1 MLMVRVFSVSLL
13 RSIPGHL
20 KLLLL
25 KGFHLNGHTT
35 CMISSTVLNV
45 SGKVLPSDV
54 AYLNDHN
61 NRLKNTGIT

>member
-1 MLMVRVFSVSLL
+1 MLMVRLFSVSLL
-13 RSIPGHL
+13 RSIPGRL

>member
-35 CMISSTVLNV
+35 
-45 SGKVLPSDV
+45 
-54 AYLNDHN
+54 
-61 NRLKNTGIT
+61 